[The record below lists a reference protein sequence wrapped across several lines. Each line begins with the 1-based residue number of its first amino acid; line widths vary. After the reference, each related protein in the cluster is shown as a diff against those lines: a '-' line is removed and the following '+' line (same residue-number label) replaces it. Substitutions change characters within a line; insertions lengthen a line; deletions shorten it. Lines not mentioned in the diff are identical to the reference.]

1 VLTVVGGKVVYAA
14 GDFEKLGPASVPVLP
29 DWSPVVKVPG
39 HWRPNSPLQAQ
50 VHQCSGPA
58 RCTPTAMKKRDCRTH
73 RSVISPVSG
82 ALRLLVLCFLTNTKK
97 RRPDGPALPAIS
109 IHQGVSYE
117 QCSVQTPEQRRDA
130 VVLLVD
136 HQTGLISLVQD
147 FSNEFKNNVLAW

>member
-1 VLTVVGGKVVYAA
+1 LADVAALSADFFSVDEEAIKWIESVLTVVGGKVVYAA

-73 RSVISPVSG
+73 RSVTSPVSG
-82 ALRLLVLCFLTNTKK
+82 ARSAARALRSDEYKKAPARWPGATCNIHPPRSFL
-97 RRPDGPALPAIS
+97 
-109 IHQGVSYE
+109 
-117 QCSVQTPEQRRDA
+117 
-130 VVLLVD
+130 
-136 HQTGLISLVQD
+136 
-147 FSNEFKNNVLAW
+147 